1 MHKSITLLIT
11 ILALTINLFATTY
24 YSDPVN
30 GSMSNNGSTTE
41 PWSSLEDIM
50 NSGFVFQANDIIKLR
65 TGNHGFPKIN
75 GINNGFV
82 QIMPDQNNN
91 PIINRIYIGSVSATS
106 FWKLSE
112 LNIQSIRTGQYP
124 INLIDIYPNSNNIV
138 IENCTISTSENTQAW
153 TRDNWRNNCNT
164 GIRAQGYSVK
174 ILNNT
179 IKNIAVGISMEA
191 DSSLIS
197 GNVIHFFTI
206 DGIRGLANNCIYE
219 SNIITDNIVV
229 FTYSENH
236 YDGFQ
241 SYTCCPVG
249 ADTLKNII
257 IRKNLIINTTDSTRN
272 FRGPMQGI
280 SNFDGFYVNWT
291 IENNIIITDH
301 WHGITLLGAINCRII
316 NNTVIDPYDISP
328 IDPYDSLSINQHGP
342 AWIMIAAHKNGTASH
357 NNTIRNNLTAAINN
371 DNNIGDV
378 DHNIIIG
385 ASSNYNNFFI
395 NYADFDLHLI
405 SSASAIDNGSS
416 VMAPS
421 LDFDNNSRPS
431 GNNIDVGAYEYQQA
445 TIVNRIADNE
455 ILLHPNPAQNFITIK
470 VEKNNTI
477 NIFDVTGNLV
487 ITEPYQK
494 NNTIDEVEIN
504 ISFLNKGLY
513 FVRIGNKIGKFI
525 KQ

>member
-1 MHKSITLLIT
+1 MYKLISLLIA
-11 ILALTINLFATTY
+11 ILLLSFNLNATTY
-24 YSDPVN
+24 FSDPIN
-30 GSMSNNGSTTE
+30 GSMSNTGSTTE

-82 QIMPDQNNN
+82 QIMPDQNQY
-91 PIINRIYIGSVSATS
+91 PIINRIYIGSVSTTS
-106 FWKLSE
+106 FWKLSG

-124 INLIDIYPNSNNIV
+124 INLIDIYPNCSNIV
-138 IENCTISTSENTQAW
+138 IENCIISTSENTQAW
-153 TRDNWRNNCNT
+153 TRDDWRNNCNT
-164 GIRAQGYSVK
+164 GIRAQGYNIKVMG
-174 ILNNT
+174 NT

-197 GNVIHFFTI
+197 ENTIQYFTI

-219 SNIITDNIVV
+219 SNTITDNMVV

-249 ADTLKNII
+249 SDTIRNVI

-301 WHGITLLGAINCRII
+301 WHGITMLGAINCRII

-328 IDPYDSLSINQHGP
+328 IDPYDSLSTDQHGP
-342 AWIMIAAHKNGTASH
+342 AWIMIAAHKNGTPSY
-357 NNTIRNNLTAAINN
+357 NNTVRNNLTAAINN

-385 ASSNYNNFFI
+385 ASSNYD
-395 NYADFDLHLI
+395 NYFTDYNVFDLHLI
-405 SSASAIDNGSS
+405 SSATAIDNGSN
-416 VMAPS
+416 VMAPTT
-421 LDFDNNSRPS
+421 DFDNNPRPN
-431 GNNIDVGAYEYQQA
+431 GNSFDIGAFEFQQTTSVQNINYSKLS
-445 TIVNRIADNE
+445 IV
-455 ILLHPNPAQNFITIK
+455 PNPAKDF
-470 VEKNNTI
+470 I
-477 NIFDVTGNLV
+477 NIKAKNIDNIYIFDITGKLI
-487 ITEPYQK
+487 ITKTNQNT
-494 NNTIDEVEIN
+494 NNEVLID
-504 ISFLNKGLY
+504 ISKLNKGLY
-513 FVRIGNKIGKFI
+513 FVKVGDTTAKFV
-525 KQ
+525 KH